1 MKVYPLRIDLLS
13 TASHQEISEALV
25 ECFRQIEEGL
35 NNLSYAR
42 FALGAY
48 PYLNEINDI
57 NEINNLNE
65 TIKISGNLSNF
76 SNSSSLFYPAYP
88 AYLASRGLGELGASG
103 GADVKGAITSLKYRL
118 TNELP
123 ALTTIVENYIMDLSK
138 NEIFTMFQLLIG
150 NNAAIYVYVPGIE
163 NGINDMNKAIPI
175 WIL

>member
-57 NEINNLNE
+57 NEIN
-65 TIKISGNLSNF
+65 GNL
-76 SNSSSLFYPAYP
+76 SNSSSLLYPAHI
-88 AYLASRGLGELGASG
+88 ASGGLGASG

-163 NGINDMNKAIPI
+163 NGNGINEAIPV